1 MTSLLYTSM
10 YFNTVENLCKTSD
23 EIEAFLWYDSACR
36 TDILSNALKN
46 EVIPYCLLN
55 NLTSILE
62 Y

>member
-1 MTSLLYTSM
+1 M